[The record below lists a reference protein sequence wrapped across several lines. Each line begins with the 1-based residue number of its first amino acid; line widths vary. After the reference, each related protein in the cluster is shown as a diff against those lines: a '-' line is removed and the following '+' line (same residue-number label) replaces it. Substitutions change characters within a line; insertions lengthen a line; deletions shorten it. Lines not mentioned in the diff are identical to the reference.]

1 MTPYGVVVMGASWGG
16 LKALELI
23 LGDLP
28 DDFPVPIVVAQH
40 RDDDAEE
47 ELLPRLLNRHT
58 GLRVRDADDHAELA
72 PGTVLLSPPGYHLL
86 VSDGGTEL
94 SVDEP
99 VQFSRPSIDVLF
111 QSAADE
117 YGPRAI
123 GVLLTGANA
132 DGAEGL
138 AAIARRGGR
147 TIVQDPA
154 TAERAEMPQA
164 ALDAMTPDAV
174 VPLEDVGRLLCD
186 ACGMVSGT

>member
-1 MTPYGVVVMGASWGG
+1 MSAYEIVVMGASWGG
-16 LKALELI
+16 LKALELV

-28 DDFPVPIVVAQH
+28 EDFPIPIVIAQH
-40 RDDDAEE
+40 RDDDSEE
-47 ELLPRLLNRHT
+47 ALLPRLLNRHT
-58 GLRVRDADDHAELA
+58 ALRVRDADDRAELA

-86 VSDGGTEL
+86 VGGGGIEL

-99 VQFSRPSIDVLF
+99 VQYSRPSIDVLF
-111 QSAADE
+111 ESAADE
-117 YGPRAI
+117 YGPAAI

-132 DGAEGL
+132 DGAHGL
-138 AAIARRGGR
+138 AQIARRGGR

-154 TAERAEMPQA
+154 TAERAEMPKA
-164 ALDAMTPDAV
+164 ALAALTPDAV

>member
-1 MTPYGVVVMGASWGG
+1 MSAYEIVVIGASWGG
-16 LKALELI
+16 LNALEHL

-28 DDFPVPIVVAQH
+28 GDFPVPIVVAQH
-40 RDDDAEE
+40 RDDDSEE
-47 ELLPRLLNRHT
+47 ELLPRLLNRYT
-58 GLRVRDADDHAELA
+58 GLRVRDADDRAELA

-86 VSDGGTEL
+86 VGDGGVEL

-99 VQFSRPSIDVLF
+99 VQYSRPSIDVLF
-111 QSAADE
+111 DSAADA
-117 YGPRAI
+117 YGPATI

-138 AAIARRGGR
+138 ATIARRGGR

-154 TAERAEMPQA
+154 TAERPEMPRA
-164 ALDAMTPDAV
+164 ALEAMTPDAV